1 MGSGVGDE
9 GQPRRLAPPVRGVG
23 RPRDRR
29 TAAVAATGVDDRR
42 SHTLA
47 GAQVTLD
54 RLAAAAEA
62 GPSEG

>member
-1 MGSGVGDE
+1 MASSKEWFPGVTETWTDLR
-9 GQPRRLAPPVRGVG
+9 PDWFKPIARL
-23 RPRDRR
+23 
-29 TAAVAATGVDDRR
+29 ATGVDDRQ
-42 SHTLA
+42 SHTLT